1 MQFSGRK
8 PRALL
13 AAILPLFLTGA
24 ILQAGSPPAKSNKVP
39 KASTQLRKAIK
50 NFRKVK
56 NFSLVT
62 TVVGG
67 LSEDPSHRVS
77 TETVNKSYNAVV
89 AGRGSKVMKIAQIRA
104 YKTPKAG
111 KGAIYYQGTWKR
123 LLTIPKGVL
132 ADRLVKFPTEILTTA
147 AKYGKT
153 ARWLEATEVSG
164 GKELFPGLTAGG
176 DDLEEDDEDEDSDG
190 KTVVGDS
197 KKEKT
202 VPTPRV
208 LRVTAPDQ
216 VALNIFNTQV
226 VNSGCMSEG

>member
-1 MQFSGRK
+1 MQFLGRK
-8 PRALL
+8 SRAWL

-39 KASTQLRKAIK
+39 KASTQLKKAIK
-50 NFRKVK
+50 NFRKAK
-56 NFSLVT
+56 NFSLET
-62 TVVGG
+62 TVLGG
-67 LSEDPSHRVS
+67 LSVDPSHRVS
-77 TETVNKSYNAVV
+77 TQTVKKNYSAVI
-89 AGRGSKVMKIAQIRA
+89 AGRSSKVMKIAGIRA

-111 KGAIYYQGTWKR
+111 KGAIYHQGEWKR
-123 LLTIPKGVL
+123 LLTIQKGVL
-132 ADRLVKFPTEILTTA
+132 ADRLVKFPAELLSTA

-164 GKELFPGLTAGG
+164 GKELFPGLSGG
-176 DDLEEDDEDEDSDG
+176 DLEEDDADEDGDSEG
-190 KTVVGDS
+190 KTVVSDS
-197 KKEKT
+197 KKEKS

-226 VNSGCMSEG
+226 VNSGCMREG